1 MRVLIVEDD
10 SSTAK
15 SIKLILETEKFV
27 VDTTDSGEDGLDLGK
42 LYDYDIIILDLKLP
56 DMDGYEVLK
65 KLRSSKIT
73 TPVLILSGET
83 QLDNKIKG
91 LGFGADD
98 YLTKP
103 FNSKELIA
111 RIQAIVRRS
120 QGHSHSVIKVGKMTV
135 DLQERKVDIA
145 GKQIPLTNKEYSLLE
160 LLSIRRGNTITKEV
174 ILNHLYN
181 GMDEPEGKIIDV
193 FVCKLRK
200 KLSKVSG
207 EEYIDTVWGRG
218 YSLKEPLSA
227 STLAKN

>member
-10 SSTAK
+10 TSTAK
-15 SIKLILETEKFV
+15 SIKLILEAEKFV
-27 VDTTDSGEDGLDLGK
+27 VDTTDTGEDGLDLGK
-42 LYDYDIIILDLKLP
+42 LYGYDIIILDLKLP

-65 KLRSSKIT
+65 KLRSAKIK

-103 FNSKELIA
+103 FNAKELIA

-120 QGHSHSVIKVGKMTV
+120 QGHSHSIIKIGKMTV
-135 DLQERKVDIA
+135 DLQERKVEVA
-145 GKQIPLTNKEYSLLE
+145 GKKIPLTNKEYSLLE

-181 GMDEPEGKIIDV
+181 GMDEPEGKIVDV

-200 KLSKVSG
+200 KLTKASG

-218 YSLKEPLSA
+218 YSLKEPLLA
-227 STLAKN
+227 TAAKN

>member
-10 SSTAK
+10 TSTAK
-15 SIKLILETEKFV
+15 SIKLILEAEKFV
-27 VDTTDSGEDGLDLGK
+27 VDTTDTGEDGLDLGK

-65 KLRSSKIT
+65 KLRSAKIK

-103 FNSKELIA
+103 FNAKELIA

-135 DLQERKVDIA
+135 DLQERKVEIA
-145 GKQIPLTNKEYSLLE
+145 GKKISLTNKEYSLLE

-181 GMDEPEGKIIDV
+181 GMDEPEGKIVDV

-200 KLSKVSG
+200 KLSKASG

-218 YSLKEPLSA
+218 YSLKEPLLA
-227 STLAKN
+227 TAAKN

>member
-1 MRVLIVEDD
+1 
-10 SSTAK
+10 
-15 SIKLILETEKFV
+15 
-27 VDTTDSGEDGLDLGK
+27 
-42 LYDYDIIILDLKLP
+42 
-56 DMDGYEVLK
+56 MDGYEVLK
-65 KLRSSKIT
+65 KLRSAKIK

-103 FNSKELIA
+103 FNAKELIA

-120 QGHSHSVIKVGKMTV
+120 QGHPHSVIKVGKMTV
-135 DLQERKVDIA
+135 DLQERKVEIA
-145 GKQIPLTNKEYSLLE
+145 GKTIPLTNKEYSLLE

-181 GMDEPEGKIIDV
+181 GMDEPEGKIVDV

-200 KLSKVSG
+200 KLSKASG

-218 YSLKEPLSA
+218 YSLKEPLLA
-227 STLAKN
+227 TAAKN

>member
-10 SSTAK
+10 ASTAK
-15 SIKLILETEKFV
+15 SIKLMLESEKFV

-42 LYDYDIIILDLKLP
+42 IYDYDIIVLDLNLP

-65 KLRSSKIT
+65 KLRSAKIK
-73 TPVLILSGET
+73 TPVLILSGQT
-83 QLDNKIKG
+83 QLDSKIKG

-103 FNSKELIA
+103 FNARELIA

-120 QGHSHSVIKVGKMTV
+120 QGHSHSLIKVGNMTV
-135 DLQERKVDIA
+135 DLQERSVEIDGKKVA
-145 GKQIPLTNKEYSLLE
+145 LTNKEYSVLE
-160 LLSIRRGNTITKEV
+160 LLSVRRGTTITKEV

-181 GMDEPEGKIIDV
+181 GMDEPEGKIVDV

-200 KLSKVSG
+200 KLSKIGG

-218 YSLKEPLSA
+218 YALREPVPSSA
-227 STLAKN
+227 KLR

>member
-10 SSTAK
+10 ASTSK
-15 SIKLILETEKFV
+15 SIKLMLESEKFV

-42 LYDYDIIILDLKLP
+42 IYDYDIIVLDLNLP

-65 KLRSSKIT
+65 KLRGAKIK
-73 TPVLILSGET
+73 TPVLILSGQT
-83 QLDNKIKG
+83 QLDSKIKG

-103 FNSKELIA
+103 FNARELIA

-120 QGHSHSVIKVGKMTV
+120 QGHSHSLIKVGNMTV
-135 DLQERKVDIA
+135 DLQERSVEIDGKKVA
-145 GKQIPLTNKEYSLLE
+145 LTNKEYSVLE
-160 LLSIRRGNTITKEV
+160 LLSVRRGTTITKEV

-181 GMDEPEGKIIDV
+181 GMDEPEGKIVDV

-200 KLSKVSG
+200 KLSKIGG

-218 YSLKEPLSA
+218 YALREPVPSSA
-227 STLAKN
+227 KLR